1 MGCPGGSVGKE
12 LTCNAG
18 DTGDVGSIPGSGR
31 SPEGGHGN
39 PLQYSCL
46 EIPMDRGPCQA
57 NVHRVT
63 KNRTWL
69 KQLSMC
75 AQACH
80 SFPSKEQL
88 SFNFMAVVTIG
99 SEFGTHENKVCH
111 WFHFMFFPSTWREV
125 MGPDAMILVFWM
137 LNFKPTFSLSSFT
150 LIKRLFN
157 SSLLST
163 IRVVSSAYLRLLMF
177 LLEILIPAWGSSS
190 WHFTWYIC
198 K

>member
-80 SFPSKEQL
+80 SFPSKEQA
-88 SFNFMAVVTIG
+88 SFNFMAAITIC
-99 SEFGTHENKVCH
+99 SDFGVQKNKVWHC
-111 WFHFMFFPSTWREV
+111 FHCFPIYFRSHGDRMPWSSISECWALSQLFHS
-125 MGPDAMILVFWM
+125 PL
-137 LNFKPTFSLSSFT
+137 SLSS
-150 LIKRLFN
+150 RG
-157 SSLLST
+157 
-163 IRVVSSAYLRLLMF
+163 F
-177 LLEILIPAWGSSS
+177 LVPL
-190 WHFTWYIC
+190 HFLP
-198 K
+198 